1 MKNTKKYI
9 ICLFSFLA
17 FFLIACD
24 KNKNK
29 KEEEKILVCSDI
41 TTEAECDKKSNC
53 EWLDNVCKDKQSND
67 EETSEEVIK
76 SEDDKSKSEEVKPV
90 SEIKIDNKSD
100 DSSADDE
107 SKSEIKIDNKSN
119 DSSADDD
126 SEKSE
131 KSEVV
136 VAFKPTKCSD
146 YVGDKLDQC
155 GMKNLTPKNAK
166 DRIICNIVNK
176 KCVQVEKCEEI
187 KVPLKTDKTINTNS
201 TEAQRCR
208 AQGCFVRKSSSI
220 LFSDTCHTNP
230 AKKP

>member
-90 SEIKIDNKSD
+90 SEIKIDNKS
-100 DSSADDE
+100 
-107 SKSEIKIDNKSN
+107 N

-166 DRIICNIVNK
+166 KRIVCNRVKNQCIN
-176 KCVQVEKCEEI
+176 VEECENI
-187 KVPLKTDKTINTNS
+187 KVPTIEKGKNEGEIITDSPQAK
-201 TEAQRCR
+201 RCK
-208 AQGCFVRKSSSI
+208 AQGCFVRKSGIFLSKT
-220 LFSDTCHTNP
+220 TCHTSP
-230 AKKP
+230 ATK